1 MANTFKFGNKNWAVK
16 KDYVLAYNDENDNFK
31 PLPFDFT
38 RDSTATYVDSDGL
51 IKTAQKGIARI
62 DYLDNTDGHL
72 LLEPSRTN
80 SVDNSVDFFAGSWSG
95 TRVSEGSTIVSPD
108 GTNIAHKLI
117 ASTDDNTH
125 YRNYDVSSAA
135 AGTWSGSCF
144 FKKDEHTIG
153 GISIWSDGGTNRYV
167 VYVDLEDGGFIET
180 QTKGTPTGTSYKI
193 EDYGSGWYRI
203 KATIT
208 NTSGY
213 VRLIPFIAK
222 DDYSHSAS
230 SALPVFEGSGTDG
243 GYAWGAQLELGSYAT
258 SYIPTEGSSVTRSA
272 ETADEN
278 VLTNFSGN
286 SYTVLFDMDF
296 SDADSDSNKV
306 LGHIWYTDSAG
317 SFSFRNFSGDL
328 RIYNNKD
335 SAYPTA
341 AVSSSSNKW
350 VMRVDGTSYK
360 LFGKEST
367 KSATL
372 STARTIY
379 KIETLGTHSTNK
391 IKNWKIYN
399 EALSDAECEALI
411 D

>member
-38 RDSTATYVDSDGL
+38 RDSIATYVDSDGL

-62 DYLDNTDGHL
+62 DYTDNTDGHL

-80 SVDNSVDFFAGSWSG
+80 LFPYSEDFSQSDWLKTNLTVTSGFTSPSGDNNAYEVNMISATANLYENFSVSAERSYTLTFYAKKG
-95 TRVSEGSTIVSPD
+95 TATDVTYRV
-108 GTNIAHKLI
+108 
-117 ASTDDNTH
+117 
-125 YRNYDVSSAA
+125 YDV
-135 AGTWSGSCF
+135 TNL
-144 FKKDEHTIG
+144 
-153 GISIWSDGGTNRYV
+153 SDIIA
-167 VYVDLEDGGFIET
+167 E
-180 QTKGTPTGTSYKI
+180 TSYYSQLSNDWVRI
-193 EDYGSGWYRI
+193 E
-203 KATIT
+203 
-208 NTSGY
+208 
-213 VRLIPFIAK
+213 IPFTTPVGCTQINAFIVR
-222 DDYSHSAS
+222 S
-230 SALPVFEGSGTDG
+230 STNFGTVFV
-243 GYAWGAQLELGSYAT
+243 YGAQLEEASYAT
-258 SYIPTEGSSVTRSA
+258 SYIPTEGSSVTRSF
-272 ETADEN
+272 EDADEN

-296 SDADSDSNKV
+296 SDADSDNNTI
-306 LGHIWYTDSAG
+306 LGTIWYTDSAS
-317 SFSFRNFSGDL
+317 SFTFRNFSGDL

-360 LFGKEST
+360 LFGKGSIALT
-367 KSATL
+367 ATL

-379 KIETLGTHSTNK
+379 KIETVGNSANK

-399 EALSDAECEALI
+399 EALSNAECEALI